1 MNTLP
6 PYDSELYKKRLEG
19 AAYAYDGEQ
28 VDFNKSE
35 LPYAKYANEAIGLA
49 RSATEFTPDD
59 LDEARNENYVVSP
72 EAFVAPANHEL
83 TPATPQEFVLGLGG
97 RLQTMRDKYDLAA

>member
-49 RSATEFTPDD
+49 RSATEFTTDD
-59 LDEARNENYVVSP
+59 LDDARNENYVASP
-72 EAFVAPANHEL
+72 EAPLAPESHEL
-83 TPATPQEFVLGLGG
+83 TPATPQKFVLGLGD
-97 RLQTMRDKYDLAA
+97 RLQAMRDKYDLAA